1 MTSLPSG
8 MRGERKK
15 KAAKSTNRRW
25 NLSELAG
32 VMQSQRIKH
41 YTSQVGKFRGGTG
54 DTQLNMAAYHSEP
67 MLYTMRRAS

>member
-1 MTSLPSG
+1 VWRYMTSLAISG
-8 MRGERKK
+8 MRGGRDKK

-41 YTSQVGKFRGGTG
+41 YTSQVLWLENLGGAPEI
-54 DTQLNMAAYHSEP
+54 NN
-67 MLYTMRRAS
+67 